1 MLAKVRTCLA
11 WGLMGAMTGM
21 LLSYYLYR
29 VGIPIT
35 PFVYQAF

>member
-1 MLAKVRTCLA
+1 VLARVRTGLV
-11 WGLMGAMTGM
+11 WGLTGAMIGI

>member
-1 MLAKVRTCLA
+1 VLAKVRTGLT

-21 LLSYYLYR
+21 VLSYYLYR
-29 VGIPIT
+29 VGIPIV